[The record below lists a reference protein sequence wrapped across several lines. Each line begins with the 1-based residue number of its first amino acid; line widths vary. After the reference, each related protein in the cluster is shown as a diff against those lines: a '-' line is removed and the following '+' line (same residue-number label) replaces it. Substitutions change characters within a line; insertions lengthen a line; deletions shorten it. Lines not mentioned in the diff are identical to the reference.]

1 MIVLLL
7 HGSRD
12 PRYLESVRAFAEALG
27 LRYAFLEDFSPIH
40 GAVYVPVFIASGGDY
55 RRALRLS
62 GSSIPPLA
70 RWPGFKEYLKGLGA
84 AVYIFHGSRD
94 VEYVE
99 DVRSLG
105 LPYVFLEGEP
115 SIGPDAC
122 RGVGAPVVLTR
133 GVIYDRIVSAW
144 RSAGCRGE
152 LLPPL
157 FEQEGFA
164 RYFSEALR
172 SLIAPT
178 GGGNP

>member
-1 MIVLLL
+1 

-12 PRYLESVRAFAEALG
+12 PRYLESVRKFAEALG
-27 LRYAFLEDFSPIH
+27 LGYAFLEGFTPIR
-40 GAVYVPVFIASGGDY
+40 GAVYVPVFIAGGSDY

-84 AVYIFHGSRD
+84 AVYIFHGSREE
-94 VEYVE
+94 EYIE

-115 SIGPDAC
+115 PVGPDAC
-122 RGVGAPVVLTR
+122 KGVGAPVVLTR
-133 GVIYDRIVSAW
+133 GVIYDRMASAW
-144 RSAGCRGE
+144 RDAGCREE

-157 FEQEGFA
+157 FEQKDFA

-172 SLIAPT
+172 SLVAPT
-178 GGGNP
+178 GGGDF